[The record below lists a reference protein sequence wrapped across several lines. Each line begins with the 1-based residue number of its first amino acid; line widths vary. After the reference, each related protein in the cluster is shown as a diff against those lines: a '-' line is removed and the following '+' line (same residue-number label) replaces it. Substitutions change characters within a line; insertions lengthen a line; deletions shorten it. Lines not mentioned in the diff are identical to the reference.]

1 MKTLENKSHAQTIAS
16 FIHHYFIYIVGAS
29 YFAAA
34 LWPTAGLKIR
44 SVELAP
50 LDLFAVKLHV
60 SPPTLMLALLLFNAG
75 LSARTA
81 DIKNLLGRPTLL
93 ASGLAANILVPLA
106 FIAAISGTLLFWH
119 NPQEVQQILVG
130 LALIA
135 SMPIAGASTAWSQ
148 NANGN
153 LALSLSLVLLTT
165 LLSPILTPLVLH
177 GVGYVTIGDYSE
189 DLHELA
195 SGGAFAFLG
204 AWVILP
210 TVLGLA
216 VNRIVG
222 QKSVGA
228 ASPYLKIANM
238 IVLAL
243 LNYSNAALSL
253 PNVVAHPDLDFLA
266 AIVAIVGGL
275 CLVMFAAGYGLA
287 RALDATR
294 ADTASMMFGLGMNN
308 NGTAL
313 VLASTALAEH
323 PQVMLPVILY
333 NLVQHFA
340 ASLVDRA
347 ASRS

>member
-1 MKTLENKSHAQTIAS
+1 
-16 FIHHYFIYIVGAS
+16 
-29 YFAAA
+29 
-34 LWPTAGLKIR
+34 LKIR
-44 SVELAP
+44 SAEFSP
-50 LDLFAVKLHV
+50 LDVFGVKLYV
-60 SPPTLMLALLLFNAG
+60 SPPTILLALLLFNAG
-75 LSARTA
+75 LSAKIA
-81 DIKNLLGRPTLL
+81 DINNLLGRPSLL

-153 LALSLSLVLLTT
+153 LALSLALVLLTT

-177 GVGYVTIGDYSE
+177 GVGYVTIGDYSK

-195 SGGAFAFLG
+195 SGGAFVFLG

-210 TVLGLA
+210 TAFGLA

-222 QKSVGA
+222 QDGVGA

-238 IVLAL
+238 VILAL

-266 AIVAIVGGL
+266 AILAIVGGL

-287 RALDATR
+287 RAFDATR

-323 PQVMLPVILY
+323 PQVMLPVISY

-347 ASRS
+347 VSR

>member
-1 MKTLENKSHAQTIAS
+1 MNMRKNSSKIQT
-16 FIHHYFIYIVGAS
+16 FVRLIHHYFIYIIGLS
-29 YFAAA
+29 YVAAA
-34 LWPTAGLKIR
+34 LWPEFGLRIHNVEFSQRDILTAQLN
-44 SVELAP
+44 
-50 LDLFAVKLHV
+50 V
-60 SPPTLMLALLLFNAG
+60 SLPTTMLALLLFNAG
-75 LSARTA
+75 FAARTA
-81 DIKNLLGRPTLL
+81 DIRNLLDRPKLL

-106 FIAAISGTLLFWH
+106 FVAAMSRTLAFWH

-153 LALSLSLVLLTT
+153 LALSLALVLMTT
-165 LLSPILTPLVLH
+165 LLSPILTPFVLH
-177 GVGYVTIGDYSE
+177 AVGYVTIGDYSE

-222 QKSVGA
+222 QAGVGV

-266 AIVAIVGGL
+266 AILAIVGGL

-333 NLVQHFA
+333 NLIQHFA
-340 ASLVDRA
+340 ASFVDRA
-347 ASRS
+347 VSR

>member
-1 MKTLENKSHAQTIAS
+1 MKPLENKSHAQTIAG

-60 SPPTLMLALLLFNAG
+60 SPPTIMLALLLFNAG
-75 LSARTA
+75 LSAKTA

-106 FIAAISGTLLFWH
+106 FIAAISGTH

-153 LALSLSLVLLTT
+153 LALSLALVLLTT

-216 VNRIVG
+216 VNGIVG
-222 QKSVGA
+222 QPRVGV
-228 ASPYLKIANM
+228 ASPYLKM
-238 IVLAL
+238 
-243 LNYSNAALSL
+243 
-253 PNVVAHPDLDFLA
+253 
-266 AIVAIVGGL
+266 AIVGGL

-347 ASRS
+347 ASR